1 VNVIEKKLVN
11 TLREQFERLLIGEP
25 AQPVDIDTSEDADV
39 VSLAGILNR
48 FITEYNAV
56 REFSSA
62 LASGNLDESPLP
74 RNLLA
79 SPFKQLHAA
88 LRHLTWQTERIA
100 KGDYSQRVHFMG
112 DFSNA
117 FNSMVKALAMSEA
130 QLNSANEELRVQ
142 GEELQAQSEELQ
154 AQNEEL
160 DAQNEELDAQNG
172 ELAQLW
178 EKTVQAE
185 QALQKANEGL
195 EIQVR
200 QRTAELLEKDII
212 LIQQNRMAALG
223 EMFEHIAHQ
232 WQQPLNSIALIIQTL
247 GSSSAHEQVTTKEI
261 LETVD
266 IVMDM
271 VGHMAQTVDVFRN
284 FYRPDKEKTVFL
296 VKESIEKA
304 LSFVKPAL
312 RRYGIEVDLDAD
324 SELSTFGYP
333 KEYAQVLLNILGNAK
348 DAFMERGMKNPR
360 ISIKALADGDNTV
373 VTITDNAG
381 GIPYGNLERIFDLY
395 FTTKELSGGTG
406 IGLYMSK
413 NIIVKNMGGKLS
425 VRNSDN
431 GAQFRIELANPDVL
445 PLSSLSQ
452 RREISGIHSAA
463 PALSGVNPRTI

>member
-1 VNVIEKKLVN
+1 MEMSEKKLVN
-11 TLREQFERLLIGEP
+11 TLREQFEHLLIGKP
-25 AQPVDIDTSEDADV
+25 AQLVDIDTSEDADV

-56 REFSSA
+56 REFSLA

-74 RNLLA
+74 RNLLS

-88 LRHLTWQTERIA
+88 LRHLTWQTEQIA

-112 DFSNA
+112 DFTNA
-117 FNSMVKALAMSEA
+117 FNSMVERLAMSEA
-130 QLNSANEELRVQ
+130 QLKSANEELRVQ
-142 GEELQAQSEELQ
+142 GEELQAHSEELQ
-154 AQNEEL
+154 V
-160 DAQNEELDAQNG
+160 QNEELDAQNG

-185 QALQKANEGL
+185 QALQKANEEL

-200 QRTAELLEKDII
+200 QRTMEILEKDII
-212 LIQQNRMAALG
+212 LIQQNRQAVMG
-223 EMFEHIAHQ
+223 EMLDHIAHQ
-232 WQQPLNSIALIIQTL
+232 WKQPLNNIALIIQTL
-247 GSSSAHEQVTTKEI
+247 ESTCVYEQVPTKEV

-266 IVMDM
+266 NIMGV

-296 VKESIEKA
+296 VKDSIEKA

-312 RRYGIEVDLDAD
+312 RLYGIEVDLDAE
-324 SELSTFGYP
+324 SELSAFGYP
-333 KEYAQVLLNILGNAK
+333 KEYVQVLLNILDNAK
-348 DAFMERGMKNPR
+348 DAFIERSVENPR
-360 ISIKALADGDNTV
+360 ISMKAFADGDNTV

-381 GIPYGNLERIFDLY
+381 GIPDGSLERIFDLS
-395 FTTKELSGGTG
+395 FTTKASSGGTG

-431 GAQFRIELANPDVL
+431 GAQFRIELGISDVL
-445 PLSSLSQ
+445 PLSSVSQ
-452 RREISGIHSAA
+452 R
-463 PALSGVNPRTI
+463 